1 MCLHAS
7 QLRVHHA
14 QMCLFTAPYAQRE
27 PTVNWRHYGSTICFT
42 ICTPTMHITDKNELP
57 PFPVEL
63 IVTSHISKFEEKL
76 LGVPVK
82 KTRSWRDQ
90 YKVQDSDAITGLQE
104 ELQRKM
110 AVSNVSQSSTSSTRS
125 HQPSPS
131 KIQHMGHYPG

>member
-1 MCLHAS
+1 
-7 QLRVHHA
+7 
-14 QMCLFTAPYAQRE
+14 
-27 PTVNWRHYGSTICFT
+27 
-42 ICTPTMHITDKNELP
+42 MHTYHVTDKDELP

-76 LGVPVK
+76 LGVPVE

-104 ELQRKM
+104 ELQRKR

-125 HQPSPS
+125 RQPSPS
-131 KIQHMGHYPG
+131 KIQCRYPG